1 MNDMD
6 KALDYFKHN
15 WDSQPKRVEEITKA
29 EAEEVNDIVSQNQHS
44 RKECVGGSETD
55 EGS

>member
-15 WDSQPKRVEEITKA
+15 WDSQPKRVEEVTKA
-29 EAEEVNDIVSQNQHS
+29 EAEEVNDIVSQN
-44 RKECVGGSETD
+44 
-55 EGS
+55 